1 MFVSGSL
8 NLNQVCSSSADDQSG
23 LNHELPVGGCVLVSG
38 PVADVLALAKRLRLQ
53 MNQES

>member
-8 NLNQVCSSSADDQSG
+8 NLNRVCSSSADDQAV
-23 LNHELPVGGCVLVSG
+23 LNHELHIGGCVLVSA

>member
-8 NLNQVCSSSADDQSG
+8 NLNRVCSSSADDQAV
-23 LNHELPVGGCVLVSG
+23 LNHELPVGGCVLVSA